1 MLWVVWLC
9 ARLFDLDI
17 SAYGIL
23 PRNILGLRGILF
35 SPFIHDT
42 RSIWHLI
49 SNTLPFM
56 ILFFVLINAY
66 KQIAIVVLLSIH
78 LLTGFL
84 VWLLAPPYTS
94 HIGISGI
101 IYGIASFLV
110 GSGLFRRDMTSLA
123 IAMFII
129 LLYGGMVEGFV
140 PQPGISWQSHLFG
153 ALVGLW
159 LSFILRHY
167 NRQPLP
173 EYPLELAEDERH
185 FFEQYP

>member
-1 MLWVVWLC
+1 
-9 ARLFDLDI
+9 
-17 SAYGIL
+17 
-23 PRNILGLRGILF
+23 
-35 SPFIHDT
+35 
-42 RSIWHLI
+42 
-49 SNTLPFM
+49 M

-66 KQIAIVVLLSIH
+66 RQIAIVVLVSIH
-78 LLTGFL
+78 LLTGLL
-84 VWLLAPPYTS
+84 VWLFALPFTS

-101 IYGIASFLV
+101 IYGIAAFLV

-153 ALVGLW
+153 ALVGVW

-167 NRQPLP
+167 NRQSITEVPVEP
-173 EYPLELAEDERH
+173 VEDERH